1 MKPFGKLK
9 TGYREVKLKMKIK
22 TYILTFFILISGFVF
37 GQDMIVDSLEINRID
52 RLVNEIRNDSSIK
65 IIQLDDVKMLN
76 RFNKKAHHMVSVRLK
91 NNEIVQ
97 IDLTDSSEAPRL
109 ADFNVMSISFIR
121 TTYFID
127 ENNLIY
133 AEENYN
139 RTKNKLYYKNA
150 EIIKSVSNDDIIN
163 NDYLLNYVIENKEQ
177 IYKNFKKIYKVS
189 KRKIK

>member
-1 MKPFGKLK
+1 MK
-9 TGYREVKLKMKIK
+9 RNV
-22 TYILTFFILISGFVF
+22 ILLFLFAF
-37 GQDMIVDSLEINRID
+37 
-52 RLVNEIRNDSSIK
+52 
-65 IIQLDDVKMLN
+65 
-76 RFNKKAHHMVSVRLK
+76 
-91 NNEIVQ
+91 
-97 IDLTDSSEAPRL
+97 
-109 ADFNVMSISFIR
+109 
-121 TTYFID
+121 D